1 MVHSSLTPP
10 PPLSLSLCSY
20 VVVEGGPGTTD
31 EALRALP
38 HGSILIPVVRTGG
51 AAGGMFDFPPCA
63 KPDCVDPVDWAL
75 LSDTAP
81 PPAAVGD
88 AVARIVKA
96 CLGAR
101 GLGGE

>member
-1 MVHSSLTPP
+1 
-10 PPLSLSLCSY
+10 
-20 VVVEGGPGTTD
+20 VVEGGPGTTD